1 MADAE
6 DKTDEIERALKAEQQ
21 RLREVGNAADALD
34 REINPPSPPL
44 DHSNEGGVI

>member
-21 RLREVGNAADALD
+21 RLREIGQEADALG

-44 DHSNEGGVI
+44 DHSDEGGVI